1 MRQFLIGPVNKNL
14 ALGFEKGAQVFR
26 AVGFA
31 QRGFLLFDDVEID
44 QRQFQFVQ
52 PPLGAQQPAVDFR
65 LGPVQG
71 AVVGGHQIEITAEGF
86 HLLQAVALGV
96 VAIGAAAH
104 FQVFELATQ
113 SDLVFVAL
121 APATGHHGVA
131 GDAFLGGGRRREPQ
145 VQVAGLGRELA
156 QGAHRH
162 GVGVGRPDGVGHCH
176 VTWQTATGRSR
187 AMKKSSQ
194 RRWLSCSRSPGPFT
208 STIR

>member
-31 QRGFLLFDDVEID
+31 QRGFFLFDDVEIN

-71 AVVGGHQIEITAEGF
+71 AVVGGHQVEITAEGF
-86 HLLQAVALGV
+86 HLFQSVALGV
-96 VAIGAAAH
+96 VAVDAAAH

-113 SDLVFVAL
+113 RDLVFVTL
-121 APATGHHGVA
+121 APAAGHHGVA
-131 GDAFLGGGRRREPQ
+131 CDAFLGGGRRREPQ
-145 VQVAGLGRELA
+145 VQVAGLGGELA

-162 GVGVGRPDGVGHCH
+162 SVGVGRPDGVGHRH

-194 RRWLSCSRSPGPFT
+194 RRWLSWSRSPGPFT